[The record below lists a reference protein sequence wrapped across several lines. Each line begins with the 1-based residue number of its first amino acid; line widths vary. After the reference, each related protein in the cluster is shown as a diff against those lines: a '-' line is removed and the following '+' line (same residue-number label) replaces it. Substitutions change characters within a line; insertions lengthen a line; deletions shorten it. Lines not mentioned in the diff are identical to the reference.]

1 MKSNIL
7 LKISLF
13 FTAIVIFSC
22 SKDNDSNS
30 NSSLTKTEISTNAKI
45 DALSN
50 DVADIVDDQFFEQNP
65 SGKSSATFAS
75 ILPSCA
81 SKTTVLSPI
90 VNPTTWTRTIDF
102 GTTGC
107 PMPNGA
113 VLKGKIILSGSI
125 VTNSSQ
131 YVISY
136 TFDNFYHNEYLVQGN
151 RTVTRSIQS
160 TAYASA
166 VHPVHVMDINMTITS
181 PTGEVYSRVGT
192 RTRECIEGFDTNLV
206 WFDNVYVITG
216 SWATTFPNGNVHAN
230 TISATNPIR
239 IRMNCDYRIVRG
251 TVNVV
256 KNTHTAV
263 LDYGDGTCDNIAT
276 IAIDGGAAV
285 SYTFGN

>member
-1 MKSNIL
+1 
-7 LKISLF
+7 
-13 FTAIVIFSC
+13 
-22 SKDNDSNS
+22 
-30 NSSLTKTEISTNAKI
+30 
-45 DALSN
+45 
-50 DVADIVDDQFFEQNP
+50 
-65 SGKSSATFAS
+65 
-75 ILPSCA
+75 
-81 SKTTVLSPI
+81 
-90 VNPTTWTRTIDF
+90 
-102 GTTGC
+102 
-107 PMPNGA
+107 
-113 VLKGKIILSGSI
+113 
-125 VTNSSQ
+125 
-131 YVISY
+131 
-136 TFDNFYHNEYLVQGN
+136 
-151 RTVTRSIQS
+151 
-160 TAYASA
+160 
-166 VHPVHVMDINMTITS
+166 MDINMTITS
-181 PTGEVYSRVGT
+181 PTGEVYTRVGT